1 MTGITTE
8 SMGVKNIMDKIK
20 LSEYVFRYLSLSGAR
35 HIFGVPGGG
44 CMHLFDAAY
53 NSPTLTVIP
62 SFNEQ
67 ASSLATQAYG
77 EITNNLGLC
86 LVTAG
91 PGLTNAVT
99 GIAACW
105 MESTP
110 AIFIG
115 GQAKTADLSV
125 NYGVRTM
132 GQQELDGVSL
142 VHKITKLAIRISDP
156 QEIYS
161 VLEKS
166 VILANSGRKGPIFI
180 EIPLD
185 IQAAMIED
193 KQVSYPKFTLPEP
206 SKAQLQATSKL
217 LQSIIAAKKPAILIG
232 AGVKS
237 ANARNV
243 IINLCEKLKVPIL
256 LTWKVIN
263 FVKDDHPLNYGRPG
277 GICQPYA
284 NDVLQNADLFISIGA
299 RNDLVSVAFD
309 YDAYAQKSKNRYF
322 IDIDPAELSKFK
334 LAKDVL
340 MQMDIGTFA
349 QAIETQINNLN
360 LDPDPSR
367 AEWLDWC
374 TQTKINKNIL
384 NYQSSNVD
392 YVSSYQLVDKLSD
405 FITSEHILIP
415 GSSGSCSDVFMQA
428 FRVKTDAMIQNAP
441 GLGAMG
447 TGLPGIV
454 GGYFAS
460 HKKVISIIGDGGFQF
475 NLQELQTI
483 KNLDINTTIF
493 VLNND
498 GYASIRRSQ
507 DNHFK
512 RRSHA
517 DSTSGIT
524 LSNLEKIAKAF
535 GFAYQKLTNN
545 NQIQSILTKTISE
558 KGQILVEVMVSPD
571 EDVRPRVGAKSI
583 NGKMVS
589 GNMSDYK

>member
-1 MTGITTE
+1 MISITTE
-8 SMGVKNIMDKIK
+8 SMELKNIMDKIK
-20 LSEYVFRYLSLSGAR
+20 LSEYLFKYLSASGSKNV
-35 HIFGVPGGG
+35 FGVPGGG
-44 CMHLFDAAY
+44 CMHLFDAAF
-53 NSPTLTVIP
+53 NAKGLRVIP

-91 PGLTNAVT
+91 PGLTNAIT

-142 VHKITKLAIRISDP
+142 VQKITKLAVRVSKPED
-156 QEIYS
+156 IYMILKTA
-161 VLEKS
+161 VT
-166 VILANSGRKGPIFI
+166 LANSGRKGPVFI

-185 IQAAMIED
+185 MQAAMIED
-193 KQVSYPKFTLPEP
+193 RPIDYPAFKVPSPSADQLRDVSR
-206 SKAQLQATSKL
+206 L
-217 LQSIIAAKKPAILIG
+217 LESIVAAKKPVMLLG

-237 ANARNV
+237 ANVGALLV
-243 IINLCEKLKVPIL
+243 KVCEKLKLPML

-263 FVKDDHPLNYGRPG
+263 LLKEDHYLNYGRPG

-284 NDVLQNADLFISIGA
+284 NDVLQNADLFISVGA

-309 YDAYAQKSKNRYF
+309 YEAYAQNSKNRYI
-322 IDIDPAELSKFK
+322 IDIDPAELAKFS
-334 LAKDVL
+334 LSKDVL
-340 MQMDIGTFA
+340 MEMDVGVFA
-349 QAIETQINNLN
+349 AALDAVLKNTPVEINPPR
-360 LDPDPSR
+360 D
-367 AEWLDWC
+367 AWLKWC
-374 TQTKINKNIL
+374 ADTKSAKNIL
-384 NYQSSNVD
+384 NYHRSNPG

-405 FITSEHILIP
+405 LISNDHVFIP
-415 GSSGSCSDVFMQA
+415 GSSGSCSDIFMQA
-428 FRVKTDAMIQNAP
+428 FRVNTGAIIQNAP

-447 TGLPGIV
+447 TGLAGIV
-454 GGYFAS
+454 GGYAAT
-460 HKKVISIIGDGGFQF
+460 KKKIISIIGDGGFQF

-483 KNLDINTTIF
+483 KNLNINTTIF

-517 DSTSGIT
+517 DSTSGIV
-524 LSNLEKIAKAF
+524 LSNLKDIARAF
-535 GFAYQKLTNN
+535 GFEYF
-545 NQIQSILTKTISE
+545 QINDNEQIPSILSQTLKAN
-558 KGQILVEVMVSPD
+558 GQILVEVIVSPA

-589 GNMSDYK
+589 GNLADYS

>member
-1 MTGITTE
+1 
-8 SMGVKNIMDKIK
+8 MDKIK
-20 LSEYVFRYLSLSGAR
+20 LSEYVFKYLSASGAR
-35 HIFGVPGGG
+35 HVFGVPGGG

-53 NSPTLTVIP
+53 NSPNLTVIP

-77 EITNNLGLC
+77 EITNNIGLC

-91 PGLTNAVT
+91 PGLTNAMT

-125 NYGVRTM
+125 KFGVRTM

-142 VHKITKLAIRISDP
+142 VQKITKLSIGVSDP
-156 QEIYS
+156 QDIYS
-161 VLEKS
+161 ILEKA
-166 VILANSGRKGPIFI
+166 VMLANTARKGPVFI

-185 IQAAMIED
+185 MQAAMIED
-193 KQVSYPKFTLPEP
+193 RPIKYPKSNFSMPNE
-206 SKAQLQATSKL
+206 SQLVLISEL
-217 LQSIIAAKKPAILIG
+217 LAAIAVAKKPVMLLG

-237 ANARNV
+237 ANSQKE
-243 IINLCEKLKVPIL
+243 IIDLCEKLKVPML
-256 LTWKVIN
+256 MTWKMISL
-263 FVKDDHPLNYGRPG
+263 VKDDHPLNYGRPG

-284 NDVLQNADLFISIGA
+284 NDILQNADLFISVGA

-309 YDAYAQKSKNRYF
+309 YDAYAQKSAKRYF
-322 IDIDPAELSKFK
+322 IDIDPAELGKFN
-334 LAKDVL
+334 LDKDVL
-340 MQMDIGTFA
+340 LEMDIGTFVMA
-349 QAIETQINNLN
+349 
-360 LDPDPSR
+360 LDSLKGSLDLTISPARS
-367 AEWLDWC
+367 EWLEWC
-374 TQTKINKNIL
+374 TSVKRNKNIL
-384 NYQSSNVD
+384 NYQQSAPG
-392 YVSSYQLVDKLSD
+392 YASSYHLVDQLSD
-405 FITSEHILIP
+405 FISDEHALIP
-415 GSSGSCSDVFMQA
+415 GSSGSCSDIFMQA
-428 FRVKTDAMIQNAP
+428 FRVKTNSPIQNAP

-447 TGLPGIV
+447 TGLAGIV
-454 GGYFAS
+454 GGYFATN
-460 HKKVISIIGDGGFQF
+460 KKIISIIGDGGFQF

-483 KNLDINTTIF
+483 KNLDVNVTIF

-517 DSTSGIT
+517 DSTSGII
-524 LSNLEKIAKAF
+524 LSNLEKIATAF
-535 GFAYQKLTNN
+535 GFKYYQIRNN
-545 NQIQSILTKTISE
+545 DQIPKILSE
-558 KGQILVEVMVSPD
+558 VVHQKGQILVEMLVSPD
-571 EDVRPRVGAKSI
+571 EDVRPRVGAKSV

-589 GNMSDYK
+589 GNMVDYK